1 MPVMA
6 PTSFSRSVGRLLAA
20 CVLGSWVLPAAAM
33 DLTFRPVGENR
44 GLDANMPVDLLMD
57 RRGFLWVGSREGL
70 FRYDGYQAT
79 LFKPDA
85 EDPASITDLDIR
97 ALYEDS
103 DGIIWVATNTGG
115 LNRFDPASGNFTA
128 FRHRPDDP
136 TTISHDS
143 VYGIAEG
150 SNGDLWMGT
159 QIGLSRLD
167 RDTGLFTRY
176 LNDPKDP
183 RSLSGD
189 YVFAVLRDRQDVLW
203 IATIG
208 GGLNRYNAASDDF
221 SMFDLAAM
229 SGGSAHE
236 NDVFALAEDAD
247 QNLWVGTRSGLL
259 RLDPGRVRADRIDL
273 AEPNGSQ
280 PVITELKIDRDGNL
294 WLGTISRGVI
304 HIDSTTLEWTAY
316 TDYNKSEVG
325 GLAAQPQLSLLVHDD
340 LLFVGTWGAG
350 LWATRVPDTEF
361 SLYGEAA
368 QPRGLRFQTVT
379 AVMAGESPGRP
390 VVGSFGGGV
399 QPLDVES
406 GTYRVLGEEPAEI
419 AAAGVMF
426 LARSRDGQLF
436 AATTD
441 GLLELGG
448 DGRLI
453 RSHTYRPDQEDG
465 LGEGYVTRL
474 LPDDDGG
481 MWVGVG
487 GSGLYKLDIATSTF
501 DAYRH
506 DSSDDGSLSGD
517 YITSLLDAGSDR
529 LWVGTRSNGLNLCR
543 KSPWDCQRI
552 GSDPDTPLRLG
563 HYHVTQVYRDS
574 RSRVWVATDG
584 GGLHQ
589 VVMDATGAISDMR
602 RWTEQ
607 DGLISDGIMAIEED
621 ADGSLW
627 LSTRHGLSRLDTNQG
642 RVTNYIAQT
651 GLPATHFNAHAAA
664 RDEKYIYF
672 GSAEGV
678 LVIPR
683 GRPFVAREP
692 AVTRITSIE
701 KLGTTRI
708 RPSSGWVPEVYN
720 ADHRDVLA
728 VNFAALDYA
737 EVPHDYEFRLQQDGE
752 WTPLGHRSEV
762 TFLNLAPGRY
772 QFTARGR
779 DVFGLWSTSEPLEIQ
794 IIPPF
799 WMSTWFRL
807 LVLAALLG
815 AIFMAHKLRTARL
828 KKRAIEIERLAALRE
843 QALEEALGA
852 ESELSGL
859 TPRQKEVLQLIAE
872 GCSTRDIAE
881 RLSLSVKTVETH
893 RARLMERLE
902 IFDVP
907 GLVRLAIRARLIS
920 PHD

>member
-1 MPVMA
+1 MRHML
-6 PTSFSRSVGRLLAA
+6 PTMFNSLAGRLLTA
-20 CVLGSWVLPAAAM
+20 CALLWSVWPAAAM

-85 EDPASITDLDIR
+85 ADPASITDLDIR

-103 DGIIWVATNTGG
+103 DGIIWIATNTGG
-115 LNRFDPASGNFTA
+115 LNRFDPASGKFA
-128 FRHRPDDP
+128 HFRHRSDDP
-136 TTISHDS
+136 ASISHDS
-143 VYGIAEG
+143 VYGMAEG
-150 SNGDLWMGT
+150 PDGDLWMGT

-167 RDTGLFTRY
+167 RDTGSFTRY
-176 LNDPKDP
+176 LHDPGDS
-183 RSLSGD
+183 RSLSAD
-189 YVFAVLRDRQDVLW
+189 YVFTVLRDRQNVLW

-208 GGLNRYNAASDDF
+208 GGLNRYNAATDDF

-229 SGGSAHE
+229 SGGNASE
-236 NDVFALAEDAD
+236 NDVFALLEDAA

-259 RLDPGRVRADRIDL
+259 RVDPGRVRAERIDL
-273 AEPNGSQ
+273 ADPTGNQ
-280 PVITELKIDRDGNL
+280 PVVTELEIDGEGNL

-304 HIDSTTLEWTAY
+304 RVDSTTLEWTAY
-316 TDYNKSEVG
+316 TDYDKSEIG
-325 GLAAQPQLSLLVHDD
+325 GLASQPQLSLLISGD

-350 LWATRVPDTEF
+350 LWATRLPDTEF
-361 SLYGEAA
+361 ALYGAEPPA
-368 QPRGLRFQTVT
+368 RGLRFQTIT
-379 AVMAGESPGRP
+379 AVMAGQTAGQP

-399 QPLDVES
+399 QPLDVAAAAFQ
-406 GTYRVLGEEPAEI
+406 VLPEEPAEI

-426 LARSRDGQLF
+426 LTRSQDGNLY

-441 GLLELGG
+441 GLLELGDQG
-448 DGRLI
+448 QLM
-453 RSHTYRPDQEDG
+453 RSFAYEPGVPGG

-474 LPDDDGG
+474 LADEDGG
-481 MWVGVG
+481 LWVGVG
-487 GSGLYKLDIATSTF
+487 GSGLYRLDASGSTF
-501 DAYRH
+501 EAYRH
-506 DSSDDGSLSGD
+506 DAANESSLSGD
-517 YITSLLDAGSDR
+517 YITSLLAEEGDR
-529 LWVGTRSNGLNLCR
+529 IWVGTRSNGLNLCR
-543 KSPWDCQRI
+543 KSPWRCQRI
-552 GSDPDTPLRLG
+552 GSDPDAPLHLG
-563 HYHVTQVYRDS
+563 HYHVTHIFRDS

-589 VVMDATGAISDMR
+589 VVLDAAGAVSTIR

-607 DGLISDGIMAIEED
+607 DGLINDGIMAIEED

-627 LSTRHGLSRLDTNQG
+627 LSTRHGLSRLDTSQG

-651 GLPATHFNAHAAA
+651 GLPATHFNAHASA
-664 RDEKYIYF
+664 RDESYIYF

-692 AVTRITSIE
+692 AVTRITGIE
-701 KLGTTRI
+701 KLGTTRM
-708 RPSSGWVPEVYN
+708 RPASGWVPEVYE
-720 ADHRDVLA
+720 AAHRDVLA
-728 VNFAALDYA
+728 VNFASLDYA
-737 EVPHDYEFRLQQDGE
+737 EVPHDYEFRLQENGD
-752 WTPLGHRSEV
+752 WTPLGHRTEV
-762 TFLNLAPGRY
+762 TFLNLAPGEY

-807 LVLAALLG
+807 LMAAAVLGVIVA
-815 AIFMAHKLRTARL
+815 AHKVRTARL
-828 KKRAIEIERLAALRE
+828 KKSAIEIERLAALRE
-843 QALEEALGA
+843 QALEEALGT

-881 RLSLSVKTVETH
+881 RLSVSVKTVETH

-902 IFDVP
+902 IYDVP
-907 GLVRLAIRARLIS
+907 GLVRLAIRARLVS